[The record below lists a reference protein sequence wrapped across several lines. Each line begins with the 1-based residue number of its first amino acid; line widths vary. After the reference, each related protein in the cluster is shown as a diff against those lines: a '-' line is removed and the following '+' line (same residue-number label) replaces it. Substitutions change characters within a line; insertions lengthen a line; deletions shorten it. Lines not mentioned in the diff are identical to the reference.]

1 VFAANLVLLWLAVVS
16 VQLDSAVFD
25 VIALLVGAGEVA
37 LLLRMLAR
45 GRR

>member
-25 VIALLVGAGEVA
+25 VIALLVGASEVA